1 MLHEHPPLYCGLNV
15 LRRNERARYL
25 GGRGAP
31 RAGLEYAR
39 GHSSRL
45 WSQLGTHTYCDA
57 TTSLVGSIAGLQSGK
72 FPALHREPILP
83 ELRILVADDHELM
96 RRGVRALLEAEA
108 GWKVVGEASD
118 GRELMNKVA
127 ETKPDIVV
135 IDIGMPHLNGLEA
148 TRRLRSIFPE
158 IKILIL
164 SMHDSERIARD
175 VVEAGARGYVT
186 KADAARDLVLAV
198 EALSGN
204 KTFFTS
210 RVDQLI
216 LENFLHAG
224 AGKLATPAER
234 LTSRQ
239 REIVQLL
246 AEGKGSKEIA
256 VHLELSVKTV
266 ETHRA
271 NIMRRLGC
279 HSVSDLVVYAIR
291 NDIVHL

>member
-1 MLHEHPPLYCGLNV
+1 M
-15 LRRNERARYL
+15 
-25 GGRGAP
+25 AP
-31 RAGLEYAR
+31 VWEETLVV
-39 GHSSRL
+39 
-45 WSQLGTHTYCDA
+45 TVA
-57 TTSLVGSIAGLQSGK
+57 TSIAGLRPEK
-72 FPALHREPILP
+72 FQAPYREPILP

-118 GRELMNKVA
+118 GREVMKKVA

-148 TRRLRSIFPE
+148 TRRLRSTFPE
-158 IKILIL
+158 VKILIL
-164 SMHDSERIARD
+164 SMHDSEQIARD
-175 VVEAGARGYVT
+175 VVEAGARGYLT

-198 EALSGN
+198 EALSRN

-210 RVDQLI
+210 RVDQMI
-216 LENFLHAG
+216 LENFLHPG
-224 AGKLATPAER
+224 AGKLTTPVER

-246 AEGKGSKEIA
+246 AEGKSSKEIA

-271 NIMRRLGC
+271 NIMRRLSC
-279 HSVSDLVVYAIR
+279 HSVGDLVVYAIR